1 MIAPPCCNAGR
12 GAEGWELVAA
22 IELQSRLS
30 GGWSG
35 LDSGQQTAECIAATS
50 RSAAASTSNIMP
62 SSSILVLLPV
72 RVRWTGLAGQVSC
85 RLERLAV
92 LAALL
97 LPRTRAQADICPVF
111 SSNFN

>member
-1 MIAPPCCNAGR
+1 MIAPPCCNAGC

-72 RVRWTGLAGQVSC
+72 RVRWTGLA